1 MFFICVLYHDM
12 NISLTTRI
20 ENRTDTFF
28 TKRCKDR
35 MKIEDGA
42 LQCNMPYTYHFF
54 QYKTVLVYLREHMYM
69 FPKTC

>member
-1 MFFICVLYHDM
+1 MFFIYVLYHDM

-28 TKRCKDR
+28 TKGCKDR

-54 QYKTVLVYLREHMYM
+54 SIQNRLFKRTHVYVS
-69 FPKTC
+69 

>member
-35 MKIEDGA
+35 MKIEDGT

-54 QYKTVLVYLREHMYM
+54 QYKTVYLREHMYM